1 MRQPRQPTTTAVA
14 LCLALLVTTIAL
26 SSVCSAK
33 HHHGGSNR
41 REGAGGRVKDRGG
54 GGGEG
59 SGLHHE
65 EDNVISRT
73 GKLPSRGDRRN
84 VLLHEAVRKLL
95 GFGSSPPLRR
105 RQDRALLPDPR
116 RPPPMPKYVLDLYEK
131 YRSGEMREGQSL
143 GNTVRSIPAEI
154 GELTMHE
161 RGR

>member
-1 MRQPRQPTTTAVA
+1 M
-14 LCLALLVTTIAL
+14 
-26 SSVCSAK
+26 
-33 HHHGGSNR
+33 
-41 REGAGGRVKDRGG
+41 KDRGGGG

-95 GFGSSPPLRR
+95 GFGSSPPVRR